1 MRNAWQ
7 LLLVRVLVLWPWPRP
22 RLGQEA
28 CVVPMRMSFRI
39 LGLISRRSAAYQM
52 PGNLNVPSR
61 GEEGSGREGS
71 EVWVLSKEEPRAN
84 GPSSI
89 WHLFIHALHIRI
101 RRDKTLQISQPEDVA
116 QCRISDSQS
125 APKQQQQQQQQR
137 TGQATSL
144 RSLFLPP
151 WWVCRGRRQSEQTAG

>member
-7 LLLVRVLVLWPWPRP
+7 LLLVRVLVLWPWPRT

-61 GEEGSGREGS
+61 GEEGSGREAS
-71 EVWVLSKEEPRAN
+71 EVWVLSKQEPRAN

-101 RRDKTLQISQPEDVA
+101 RRDKTLQISQPEEY
-116 QCRISDSQS
+116 RISDSQS
-125 APKQQQQQQQQR
+125 APKQQQQQR

-151 WWVCRGRRQSEQTAG
+151 WWVRRGRRQSEQTAC